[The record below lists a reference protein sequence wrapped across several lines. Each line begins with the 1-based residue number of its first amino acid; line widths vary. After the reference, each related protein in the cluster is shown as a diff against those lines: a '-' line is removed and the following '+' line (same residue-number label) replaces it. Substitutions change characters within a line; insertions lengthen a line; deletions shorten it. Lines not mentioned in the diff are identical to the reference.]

1 MMQLLQQ
8 VNELPG
14 VLGSMVMTADGLPV
28 ASLLGPGLD
37 EDCVAAY
44 ASSSSIAIGR
54 VVTHCGEEAPDEVV
68 LESEGGNLLLKQIE
82 GATLAVITHPGL
94 EMNTGMVEI
103 RSIAK
108 RLHQIIEIQNK

>member
-1 MMQLLQQ
+1 MKELLKQ

-14 VLGSMVMTADGLPV
+14 VLGSMVMTEDGLPV
-28 ASLLGPGLD
+28 TSLLGPGLD

-44 ASSSSIAIGR
+44 ASNSNLAIR
-54 VVTHCGEEAPDEVV
+54 RAVTHFGDASPDEIV
-68 LESEGGNLLLKQIE
+68 LESEGGNLLLKQID

-108 RLHQIIEIQNK
+108 RLHKTIELGNK

>member
-1 MMQLLQQ
+1 MKKLLKQ

-28 ASLLGPGLD
+28 ASLLGIGLD

-44 ASSSSIAIGR
+44 ASNSNLAVRRAAI
-54 VVTHCGEEAPDEVV
+54 HCGDEAPDEVV

-94 EMNTGMVEI
+94 EMNT
-103 RSIAK
+103 
-108 RLHQIIEIQNK
+108 